1 MGNYGLLE
9 NEYDIV
15 SNLYQVSIDI
25 YNKLQDIKNGKKE
38 ISLTKLLEKEKRIYD
53 SIPSYSLVSIS
64 DFINDDEIY
73 NIENMLN
80 YAKDDY
86 EKIIKSRIL
95 NKLYDLIEKNDIV
108 YDRDDYYEDEEIL
121 KEYEDS
127 EENVFEDEINSLE
140 NIDSLRK
147 TMYEDIIKV
156 LIKITDNK
164 INNESNILLKE
175 KYNNFKYNILFIFDE
190 ALQKVIKRKFQIPE
204 DIFLDIGFTEAF
216 YNTTNELLKVIY
228 DEVTWSVLE
237 EQIEYFDDKDLEIT
251 TLIVRSAL
259 VFSSDKII
267 KDFTRLINDYNI
279 DFFKYL
285 NNDKQIPKLVLFKK
299 NIQ

>member
-1 MGNYGLLE
+1 MGKFGLLE

-15 SNLYQVSIDI
+15 SKLYQVSIDI
-25 YNKLQDIKNGKKE
+25 YNKLQDIKNGKKD
-38 ISLTKLLEKEKRIYD
+38 ISLSKLLEKEKRIYD

-64 DFINDDEIY
+64 DFISDDEMY

-95 NKLYDLIEKNDIV
+95 TKLYDLIEKKDIV
-108 YDRDDYYEDEEIL
+108 YDMDAYYEDEEIL
-121 KEYEDS
+121 EEYEEI
-127 EENVFEDEINSLE
+127 EENIFENDINSLE
-140 NIDSLRK
+140 NVDNLRK
-147 TMYEDIIKV
+147 VIYQDIIKV

-190 ALQKVIKRKFQIPE
+190 LLQKVIKRKFQIPE

-267 KDFTRLINDYNI
+267 KDFTRLINDYNV

-299 NIQ
+299 NTL

>member
-1 MGNYGLLE
+1 MGKFGLLE

-15 SNLYQVSIDI
+15 SKLYQVSIDI
-25 YNKLQDIKNGKKE
+25 YNKLQDIKNGKKD

-64 DFINDDEIY
+64 DFISDDEMY

-86 EKIIKSRIL
+86 EKIVKSRIL
-95 NKLYDLIEKNDIV
+95 TKLYDLIEKNDIV
-108 YDRDDYYEDEEIL
+108 YDMDTYYEDEEIL
-121 KEYEDS
+121 EEYEEI
-127 EENVFEDEINSLE
+127 EENIFENDINSIE
-140 NIDSLRK
+140 NVDNLRK
-147 TMYEDIIKV
+147 VIYQDIIKV

-190 ALQKVIKRKFQIPE
+190 LLQKVIKRKFQIPE

-299 NIQ
+299 NTL